1 MLSNLGAT
9 WPNQGI
15 GDIGLVFSGQ
25 SFGMSFQTG
34 NTPYGIDSITLEHFE
49 YSALAAQDFDLQI
62 FRIGNK
68 LPGPNPNVWSVSL
81 LGELGNPVIDPR
93 PTQWPGSTTFVTYTP
108 VTTFTLEPNTSYLVA
123 AVRPTDG
130 LGSVNLMFAPGA
142 YVASDGWSEKG
153 FPFNSQWANW
163 GSGWT
168 LRDPAYKLKLEVNAT
183 PVPEPGSSAVILLGL
198 AVISRQRRGQR
209 KKPRAIQ
216 IL

>member
-1 MLSNLGAT
+1 MIRLPQHMMKQRLLSLSGSICCCLWSTGAVANTMLSNLGAT

-81 LGELGNPVIDPR
+81 LGEL
-93 PTQWPGSTTFVTYTP
+93 
-108 VTTFTLEPNTSYLVA
+108 
-123 AVRPTDG
+123 
-130 LGSVNLMFAPGA
+130 
-142 YVASDGWSEKG
+142 
-153 FPFNSQWANW
+153 
-163 GSGWT
+163 
-168 LRDPAYKLKLEVNAT
+168 
-183 PVPEPGSSAVILLGL
+183 
-198 AVISRQRRGQR
+198 
-209 KKPRAIQ
+209 
-216 IL
+216 